1 MKNPVNNRG
10 FALIYAVMI
19 VALVSI
25 TIVAM
30 TNFALI
36 DIRQANKSLS
46 AIGAYQAAQSALDAG
61 WAEYQIGNR
70 YCTTS
75 TPPASKLSGLNS
87 QIVNGTDVQ
96 KYDIEV
102 CDTYLKV
109 TGYYYFKGSR
119 DSFGNS
125 VINLKAEISGG
136 NITKVYQTNGT

>member
-70 YCTTS
+70 YCDTE
-75 TPPASKLSGLNS
+75 KLSGLNS

-109 TGYYYFKGSR
+109 TGYYYFKGR
-119 DSFGNS
+119 PDSFGNS